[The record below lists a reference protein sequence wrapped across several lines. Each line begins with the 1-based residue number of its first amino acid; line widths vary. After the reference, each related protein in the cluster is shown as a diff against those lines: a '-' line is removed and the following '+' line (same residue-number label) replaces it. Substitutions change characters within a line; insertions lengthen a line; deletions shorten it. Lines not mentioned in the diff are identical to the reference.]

1 MEPTTA
7 DRLEALETKV
17 AYLEATLQELG
28 DVLYRQQQTL
38 DRVIERNRQLL
49 EELGT
54 APAGTTTDAADE
66 KPPHY

>member
-7 DRLEALETKV
+7 CRLETLETKV
-17 AYLEATLQELG
+17 AHLEATLQELS
-28 DVLYRQQQTL
+28 DVLYRQQQAL

-49 EELGT
+49 EELST
-54 APAGTTTDAADE
+54 APAGAASDTDE